1 VDSAISTAARA
12 LSFGDPLQALKHVA
26 LRTDPPALALRGI
39 ALAQL
44 GEWPKALLLLRRAAK
59 GFGDGEPLARARAV
73 VAAAE
78 VSLVLRDLRGA
89 AHGLDDA
96 VAQLSRRGDVA
107 NAVFARLVQVRRLVL
122 LGQVEAAEQ
131 ALGKLRLAQA
141 PARLVALASLISA
154 DVAMKRVHAARAESA
169 LLEAERAARA
179 SRIPAL
185 VNEVKSARQRLV
197 APVARLGQAGQ
208 ERRVGLAELEQ
219 LQASGAFLVD
229 ACRREVRQGARVVS
243 LVTRPILLEL
253 LLALAETAPH
263 EVARDALILR
273 VFGAR
278 RANDSHRVRLRV
290 EVGRLRRLVTR
301 LAELK
306 ATASGFALV
315 PRSGQ
320 PSTLLLPPEGGDAS
334 ELWALLRGGEAWATS
349 ALAGALGKS
358 QRSVQRALAELES
371 DGKVRGSGG
380 GRARRWVA
388 TPGPGFATS
397 LLLVAPGTL
406 E

>member
-12 LSFGDPLQALKHVA
+12 LSLGDPLQALKHVA

-89 AHGLDDA
+89 ARGLDDA

-131 ALGKLRLAQA
+131 GLGKLRLAQA
-141 PARLVALASLISA
+141 PARLVALASLLSA
-154 DVAMKRVHAARAESA
+154 DVAMKRVHAALAENA

-179 SRIPAL
+179 SLIPAL
-185 VNEVKSARQRLV
+185 VNEVKSARQRLA
-197 APVARLGQAGQ
+197 APVARLHQAGQ
-208 ERRVGLAELEQ
+208 ERSVGLAELEQ
-219 LQASGAFLVD
+219 LLASGAFLID

-358 QRSVQRALAELES
+358 QRSVQRALAELEN
-371 DGKVRGSGG
+371 DGKVRASGG